1 MLKLTGIK
9 IDLVY
14 YQEMYAMIEAGLRG
28 GMTQTTWKKVEA
40 NKKYMGDD
48 YDSSKESSYINFYL
62 DANNLFGLRMLQN
75 YNRNL
80 EWDDQITEEDITN
93 YKNGSMDYILEV
105 DVEYP
110 KELHDLHNDYP
121 LAPEVK
127 HVKANMLSDKQVEI
141 HKQIN
146 GSKEPKDEKPK
157 NYIELK

>member
-1 MLKLTGIK
+1 MLKLGSIK

-48 YDSSKESSYINFYL
+48 YGSSKESSYINFFL

-80 EWDDQITEEDITN
+80 EWDDKITEEDIIN
-93 YKNGSMDYILEV
+93 YKNGSM
-105 DVEYP
+105 
-110 KELHDLHNDYP
+110 
-121 LAPEVK
+121 
-127 HVKANMLSDKQVEI
+127 
-141 HKQIN
+141 
-146 GSKEPKDEKPK
+146 G
-157 NYIELK
+157 